1 MNPMDEPKKE
11 EEKKG
16 GGVPI
21 IRLPQKP
28 LLKIKGSGF
37 GTTLIERLKQFK
49 RKDLAFIAAG
59 LSVLILAPV
68 AEHFLMKPETD
79 RGLVPGFAT
88 RGGFPVGSPYEP
100 GINGLAP
107 GGLPG
112 QEQDIITPL
121 NARDPSA
128 LVLGPGGLTPP
139 TPPPPKTDTGMRDA
153 LAKSLAT
160 GTQEAVKR
168 AGLPS
173 LPPRLAGGF
182 KGFGGGGGGGAGYSP
197 QVAVPKD
204 RGPLPAAGSS
214 LARVKPIPGMRGF
227 MRGRGPAQGPSPES
241 LKRAS
246 QDAGDLFNAP
256 GAASSAL
263 DRAAG
268 KGIPGGGDSL
278 GGGTSG
284 PAGEGAEGKFGG
296 ATTKEAKSLGET
308 LDFLRRK
315 MEMEKQLEL
324 KYKPLEKALD
334 LEWKLKE
341 WDKMYPRRM
350 REEMYKSL
358 FLGPAG
364 EAMKTLT
371 GEATKRVLDVFA
383 PPGQKSYRC
392 VLGNGQVQTIT
403 SGMLNMF
410 GCSVRPASGGLLTCG
425 GKASET
431 RVPEGWVGAQCTP
444 SGGADDGNGKPPP
457 GGPQT
462 PNLPGAQPGQDP
474 ATSVPL
480 PGASLDGLYDTVKV
494 VGDNIQGQMNNNP
507 GPSTDEGGRLLRV
520 LGILVQGKA
529 KETLVGARTDIQAAE
544 TKHLKAARGT
554 TLNPTLPT
562 MGTAIKS
569 GQTYTT
575 KANVVIENLNKVT
588 NETPPG
594 AIQEVVR
601 VTRQQLGNMETDWKG
616 AHTTVE
622 KVPPSIQTSQHS
634 LDDAGKLV
642 GAARIEQNK
651 FLTPTAEKDSG
662 VAVALAEAQKVV
674 GQARAAMEPPTP
686 VPPNDTKAP
695 QVIAGMRADVEG
707 LLNQIA
713 GQKGF
718 IPQLR
723 SGQKQVRE
731 DKFGVDA
738 TNKSLGVVRDART
751 EVMQTVRTDAGGL
764 QDERVKGK
772 ALLWQTHTS
781 LTEAVDA
788 LEKYGSAKAERIR
801 LQGIHDTAAADAAM
815 LFAHQST
822 EDHVNEKV
830 RDDEMAQE
838 MKRFKGGAAGGD
850 SGGPAA
856 EGALPRASK
865 ANGGAIEALGIQ
877 QGTID
882 REQPEFKGGVV
893 FNVPQ

>member
-139 TPPPPKTDTGMRDA
+139 APPPPKTETGMRDA

-182 KGFGGGGGGGAGYSP
+182 KGFGAGGGGGAGYSP
-197 QVAVPKD
+197 QVAIPKG

-214 LARVKPIPGMRGF
+214 LSRVKPIPGMRGF
-227 MRGRGPAQGPSPES
+227 MRGRGPAQGPTPES

-256 GAASSAL
+256 GPASSAL

-350 REEMYKSL
+350 KEEMYKSL

-383 PPGQKSYRC
+383 PPSQKSYRC

-444 SGGADDGNGKPPP
+444 SGGADDGSGKPPP

-462 PNLPGAQPGQDP
+462 PDLPGAQPGQDYAPGGIRPGGKTLEDACAGLERFKSQMTGPTGDVDWNKDVAAIIEKFTAAIGGGVSARNFLKEGQAVCGAKTIAKGDTAQQRYDNAYNLLYQSAGNLNEGLKQVKAGLDQGKTVIGFSKDYKNDKSVFP
-474 ATSVPL
+474 AIQKILQEQIPSIDTL
-480 PGASLDGLYDTVKV
+480 EQTDLQAALDKKVESIRGELKRVEDGSKDITKTV
-494 VGDNIQGQMNNNP
+494 VGNDGTTEKTALSYLNKADTNLKDG
-507 GPSTDEGGRLLRV
+507 EKERV
-520 LGILVQGKA
+520 LGADQIGNSSTELVEAKARLQEGKGVVDRYQGN
-529 KETLVGARTDIQAAE
+529 ARYSVAYGQLTEEIWRPA
-544 TKHLKAARGT
+544 
-554 TLNPTLPT
+554 N
-562 MGTAIKS
+562 S
-569 GQTYTT
+569 GQG
-575 KANVVIENLNKVT
+575 E
-588 NETPPG
+588 
-594 AIQEVVR
+594 
-601 VTRQQLGNMETDWKG
+601 
-616 AHTTVE
+616 
-622 KVPPSIQTSQHS
+622 
-634 LDDAGKLV
+634 
-642 GAARIEQNK
+642 
-651 FLTPTAEKDSG
+651 
-662 VAVALAEAQKVV
+662 
-674 GQARAAMEPPTP
+674 
-686 VPPNDTKAP
+686 
-695 QVIAGMRADVEG
+695 VEG
-707 LLNQIA
+707 
-713 GQKGF
+713 QKADAVTVND
-718 IPQLR
+718 QR
-723 SGQKQVRE
+723 SGQVRQT
-731 DKFGVDA
+731 DK
-738 TNKSLGVVRDART
+738 TNVSSQQAWDVANNKVFENGKDIQFYRNNSEVKLREYEPKLKEAASVAPVVKADLTKDWTTRNT
-751 EVMQTVRTDAGGL
+751 KVQEV
-764 QDERVKGK
+764 
-772 ALLWQTHTS
+772 
-781 LTEAVDA
+781 LTA
-788 LEKYGSAKAERIR
+788 LETDLGKVGGESTNGIVSVQ
-801 LQGIHDTAAADAAM
+801 QG
-815 LFAHQST
+815 
-822 EDHVNEKV
+822 VY
-830 RDDEMAQE
+830 
-838 MKRFKGGAAGGD
+838 
-850 SGGPAA
+850 
-856 EGALPRASK
+856 SK
-865 ANGGAIEALGIQ
+865 ARGELNALNDKLKLKP
-877 QGTID
+877 T
-882 REQPEFKGGVV
+882 P
-893 FNVPQ
+893 